1 MCYTLYLKFVCP
13 SMTPQK
19 KEVTRMVKKF
29 PEGAALLRSVEAV
42 GCEERLNEPVTR
54 HCICR

>member
-1 MCYTLYLKFVCP
+1 MLHTLSEICMSFHD
-13 SMTPQK
+13 SSK

-54 HCICR
+54 HCVCR